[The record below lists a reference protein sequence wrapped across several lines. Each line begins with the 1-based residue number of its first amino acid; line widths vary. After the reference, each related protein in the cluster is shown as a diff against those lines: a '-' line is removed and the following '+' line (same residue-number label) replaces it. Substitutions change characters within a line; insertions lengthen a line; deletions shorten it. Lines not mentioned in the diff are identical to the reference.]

1 MARGRWGHAAIA
13 VTSLAACDALF
24 GIQEGQPASTGSGVD
39 ASVEAAVE
47 AGVEASIDGSSDSN
61 AEATVEASTDSG
73 GPDTSPD
80 APTCAGP
87 TIYVSVSTGSDSN
100 AGCTNSAPKKSIA
113 AAIAAAAAAGTVTS
127 IEVCKGV
134 YNEIPLALQTATSLL
149 GGYSCTSWT
158 RTATY
163 GYPTFDGAN
172 GTVIQNAAV
181 STSAVTLYVSGAA
194 VTSSTVVDG
203 FTILGATSGV
213 TATSVVAVL
222 VTGGAAPTLSNNEV
236 TGGSLTVPSL
246 IGSIGVNLFQGGNPT
261 ITNNKI
267 NGGSGTVPTTSTE
280 TGHASVGIQTDGTS
294 TSVQI
299 IDNVINGG
307 SGAALNSS
315 SDGSVAAVLQGPS
328 TGNGPTYTVRG
339 NTIVAG
345 TGTSTGGAATA
356 GLDLYGAETV
366 VVASNSIDGGGGS
379 TGTRCGIGL
388 LAQITGTVTITG
400 NRIYGGNCSIASTP
414 DTAPVGLKVLGPAT
428 TALVDDNMIHSGVA
442 TNVPTYGPTAILLA
456 GSLTG
461 TTIRHN
467 TLVSGTSNGVEGQA
481 LWLDVGTSGST
492 VVNNILAGTSTNW
505 GVNISQCPGDA
516 GPPALAAFE
525 NNLIFGTTGGLVKW
539 ASSCYGGVGYATIDS
554 ATASLVATQTGAT
567 VGGNVTIASSCTTD
581 AGTDSGCVVSSG
593 CTSPQAC
600 LTTFFSG
607 WDVASLGYKN
617 LFPATPFAGSC
628 PTPGA
633 PPTSL
638 PPAGNGWTIA
648 ATPTPPCKVTR
659 SSVADGT
666 LTGNGVDLYG
676 NCRTSTPSMGAEEDS
691 TATCM

>member
-1 MARGRWGHAAIA
+1 MARVRWVHAAIA
-13 VTSLAACDALF
+13 VTLLAGCDALF
-24 GIQEGQPASTGSGVD
+24 GIQDGQPASAGSGVD

-47 AGVEASIDGSSDSN
+47 AGVEASVDGSSDSN

-73 GPDTSPD
+73 GAD

-100 AGCTNSAPKKSIA
+100 PGCTNTAPKKSIA
-113 AAIAAAAAAGTVTS
+113 AAIAAASASAGAVTS

-134 YNEIPLALQTATSLL
+134 YNEIPLALQSATSLL

-163 GYPTFDGAN
+163 GYPTFDGTN

-181 STSAVTLYVSGAA
+181 GTSAVTLYVTGAA
-194 VTSSTVVDG
+194 VTSSTLVDG

-213 TATSVVAVL
+213 TSTSVVAVH
-222 VTGGAAPTLSNNEV
+222 VTGGAAPTLSNNQL
-236 TGGSLTVPSL
+236 TGGSLTVPNQ

-261 ITNNKI
+261 IRNNKI
-267 NGGSGTVPTTSTE
+267 NGGSGTVPPTSSD

-307 SGAALNSS
+307 SGAALNTTA
-315 SDGSVAAVLQGPS
+315 DGSCAAVLQGPGTS

-339 NTIVAG
+339 NTITAG
-345 TGTSTGGAATA
+345 TGTSTGGTATL
-356 GLDLYGAETV
+356 GLFFTGVETA
-366 VVASNSIDGGGGS
+366 VVASNSIDGGGGT
-379 TGTRCGIGL
+379 TGMRCGIGL
-388 LAQITGTVTITG
+388 LTQITGTATITG
-400 NRIYGGNCSIASTP
+400 NRIYGGNCNTASTVN
-414 DTAPVGLKVLGPAT
+414 TAPVGLKVVGPGT
-428 TALVDDNMIHSGVA
+428 TAFVYDNMIHSGTA
-442 TNVPTYGPTAILLA
+442 TNDPTYGPTAILLA
-456 GSLTG
+456 GLLTG

-505 GVNISQCPGDA
+505 GVNISQCPADA
-516 GPPALAAFE
+516 GTPALAAFE

-539 ASSCYGGVGYATIDS
+539 ASPCYGGVGYATIDS

-567 VGGNVTIASSCTTD
+567 IGGNVTIASSCTTD
-581 AGTDSGCVVSSG
+581 AGTDSGCVVSAG
-593 CTSPQAC
+593 CTSPSAC

-607 WDVASLGYKN
+607 WDVPSLGYKN
-617 LFPATPFAGSC
+617 LFPTTPFAGSC

-648 ATPTPPCKVTR
+648 ASPAPPCKVTR

-666 LTGNGVDLYG
+666 VTGDGVDLYG

-691 TATCM
+691 TATCL